1 MYRYRGNPKLADA
14 QAMFESACAAS
25 RKHSDV
31 AQAALK
37 EYGDH
42 GPLISGCVRDH
53 FPEEIKNELRELA
66 RSVNRF
72 HKLALEKRPKGVR
85 YETIYRLA
93 REVTHHDGKGY
104 YGFGAM
110 AYGKEKK

>member
-1 MYRYRGNPKLADA
+1 MYRYRGNPKLAGA
-14 QAMFESACAAS
+14 QSMYESACAAS
-25 RKHSDV
+25 RKHSDI

-53 FPEEIKNELRELA
+53 FPEEIKEELRTWA
-66 RSVNRF
+66 RMVNRF
-72 HKLALEKRPKGVR
+72 HNLAMDNRPKGVHK
-85 YETIYRLA
+85 ETLYRLA

-110 AYGKEKK
+110 TYGKEKA

>member
-1 MYRYRGNPKLADA
+1 MYRYRGNPKLAEA
-14 QAMFESACAAS
+14 QAMYESACAAS

-31 AQAALK
+31 AQAALE

-53 FPEEIKNELRELA
+53 FPEKIKNELRELA

-72 HKLALEKRPKGVR
+72 HELALDKRPRGVHKV
-85 YETIYRLA
+85 TMYRLA
-93 REVTHHDGKGY
+93 REVTHHDGNGY
-104 YGFGAM
+104 YGFAPM
-110 AYGKEKK
+110 TYGKEKA